1 MALKSCFIYLVIE
14 LIGKKIMISQSDNS
28 KNSLSTNVRSQL
40 VGKKYKKIMMKNTF
54 DNII

>member
-1 MALKSCFIYLVIE
+1 MALKSCFIYLVIK
-14 LIGKKIMISQSDNS
+14 LIGKKIIISQTDNS